1 MFEALRQ
8 GSDHL
13 RLLPVLPAAFRHHLR
28 ACQGPDHQA
37 SQGQPRGEDSQ
48 EERISAE
55 EIMKHSWL
63 QDSQVIRR
71 SKRLVEEVDVEVI
84 HEEVMDYPFNLFE
97 FKF

>member
-1 MFEALRQ
+1 MAQITSAYYQFYPQLFDTISGPAKDLITK
-8 GSDHL
+8 
-13 RLLPVLPAAFRHHLR
+13 LLK
-28 ACQGPDHQA
+28 
-37 SQGQPRGEDSQ
+37 DSL

-55 EIMKHSWL
+55 EIMKHPWL